1 MSAIA
6 SLLFGKR
13 LTDINAQPKIF
24 SRKFLNFLNNP
35 PLDFSLDVYLM
46 VVAIQNQYKII
57 EYPVSWD
64 QRVAGEA
71 KGGGSIKAKIR
82 ITIQTLKC
90 ILNLKKNFFKLK
102 NF

>member
-1 MSAIA
+1 
-6 SLLFGKR
+6 
-13 LTDINAQPKIF
+13 
-24 SRKFLNFLNNP
+24 
-35 PLDFSLDVYLM
+35 M
-46 VVAIQNQYKII
+46 VVAIQNHYKII

-90 ILNLKKNFFKLK
+90 ILNLKKNFFLS
-102 NF
+102 

>member
-1 MSAIA
+1 MS
-6 SLLFGKR
+6 LFTSMIFKTK
-13 LTDINAQPKIF
+13 LSDVNAQPKIF
-24 SRKFLNFLNNP
+24 PRQFLSLLKNP
-35 PLDFSLDVYLM
+35 PNDFSLDVYLM
-46 VVAIQNQYKII
+46 AVAIQNQYKII

-90 ILNLKKNFFKLK
+90 ILNLKKIFLSLK
-102 NF
+102 IF

>member
-90 ILNLKKNFFKLK
+90 ILNLKKNFF
-102 NF
+102 